1 MKNLRKTI
9 ELTRRQKVLKAY
21 VLREDKR
28 ISDKLKRKEPITK
41 KPPIEQR
48 MNKVLE
54 LLKELKNRIN
64 K

>member
-1 MKNLRKTI
+1 MKNLIKTI
-9 ELTRRQKVLKAY
+9 ELTTRQKVLKAY

-28 ISDKLKRKEPITK
+28 ISDKSKRKEPITK
-41 KPPIEQR
+41 KPTIEQR